1 MIATAFVVSWAAM
14 SRMGLGSLSQTV
26 HCILINPLTIPH
38 DVPLP
43 SKNTSWQSPGLWH
56 TTPCQSSIYIVAYGL
71 LKKYNRESLSNSNKS
86 HSANPKWSNGPWF
99 WIRIGVLLTWNPH
112 DQIVMFIT
120 TTDATY
126 HHGGWA
132 STWFKNSSYWQQG
145 QLPSCSLFVE
155 TTQMTYLDNNSTYGW
170 ISEWGCFQGTCNLV
184 VLILV
189 YSDSNIMNKY
199 RCWGSESWPYVL
211 TTSLYGLIIPLG
223 SPSHKVRQGTVKR
236 VEIEA
241 ACELFASLSH
251 CRYRHL
257 LRTHIL
263 LESFGSDFAT
273 VTSYSI
279 TQIWCTVRVVAF
291 GHLSIVNSSH
301 LIPRWY
307 MPISTTVAR

>member
-1 MIATAFVVSWAAM
+1 MMSTAFVVSWAAM

-120 TTDATY
+120 TTNATY

-155 TTQMTYLDNNSTYGW
+155 ATQMTYLDNNSTYGW

-189 YSDSNIMNKY
+189 YSEFKHNEQIQMLRFGELTICADHLPVWANYPAGQPIPQGTPRYRQKGWNWSRLRALCLALPLSLSSLATNTYTFGILWIGFCNSNKLQHHTKLMHST
-199 RCWGSESWPYVL
+199 CCSFWPSVNCQFF
-211 TTSLYGLIIPLG
+211 
-223 SPSHKVRQGTVKR
+223 PSHPTL
-236 VEIEA
+236 IYA
-241 ACELFASLSH
+241 
-251 CRYRHL
+251 
-257 LRTHIL
+257 
-263 LESFGSDFAT
+263 DFN
-273 VTSYSI
+273 YS
-279 TQIWCTVRVVAF
+279 
-291 GHLSIVNSSH
+291 S
-301 LIPRWY
+301 
-307 MPISTTVAR
+307 